1 MTDMVDKCSDP
12 LYRLSIYESGH
23 ALMAW
28 ALGQR
33 IIHIR
38 MLPRPCETVTEKAF
52 LGNNWGSFCEI
63 LEMRVMELFG
73 GQIAEEIV
81 CGATACCTGDIP
93 RIDEITRILGG
104 IYEEEDHEDIF
115 FRLESRTQ
123 DVFADERYRQAI
135 LPLADLL
142 YARESAG
149 DLEIEGRAVE
159 DVIARFIPKVKSQSK
174 GPLAFLNRL
183 KEAVTG

>member
-1 MTDMVDKCSDP
+1 MSDTVDKCSDP
-12 LYRLSIYESGH
+12 LYRLSIYEAGH
-23 ALMAW
+23 ALVAW

-33 IIHIR
+33 IVHIR
-38 MLPRPCETVTEKAF
+38 MLPRPCETITEKTFIA
-52 LGNNWGSFCEI
+52 NSWGSFCEI

-104 IYEEEDHEDIF
+104 LYEEEDHEDIF
-115 FRLESRTQ
+115 FRLETRTNEI
-123 DVFADERYRQAI
+123 FADQRYRDAI

-142 YARESAG
+142 YERESGG

-159 DVIARFIPKVKSQSK
+159 AVIGRFIPRIKTKPK
-174 GPLAFLNRL
+174 GALGLLHRL